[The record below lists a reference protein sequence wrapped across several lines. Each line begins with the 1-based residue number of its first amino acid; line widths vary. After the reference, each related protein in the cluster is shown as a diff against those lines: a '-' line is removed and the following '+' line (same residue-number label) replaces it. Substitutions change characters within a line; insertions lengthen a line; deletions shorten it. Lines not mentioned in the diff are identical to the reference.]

1 MFIGEY
7 RHNMDVKGRVAIPA
21 KFRNKLSGGAIVTR
35 GIDRCLFAFSP
46 EDWDKLAEKLVALPM
61 TQADSRAFTRLML
74 AGAVECEI
82 DSQGRVLI
90 PEYLRKYAGL
100 GKEIVVTGLYNR
112 IEMWDSSVWDSYRSR
127 TESESENISER
138 MGQLGI

>member
-1 MFIGEY
+1 
-7 RHNMDVKGRVAIPA
+7 MDVKGRVAIPA